1 MPEVATRIAAAEF
14 ERRAARAELLA
25 GQSPAAHDTLE
36 FAAVLCRAQAQ
47 LAGAVE
53 TAHRSRPFTGQIA
66 DDVIALVP
74 LHERMLFV
82 LADRSPEL
90 LAEDARKRREDEP
103 ELAQARLIAYWNGDT
118 NARDDYLSRCLLRP
132 YVEVLRAHD
141 LAPERLHRQGFC
153 PFCGGAPSIGALKWA
168 GESEAGL
175 RLLVCGLCGLEWNFN
190 RIRCPACQEDSPEK
204 LPVFR
209 SDTHRSVRIEAC
221 ETCRQYVKS
230 IDLTIDARP
239 IAEVDDLLSLSM
251 DLWAVDEG
259 YTRIEP
265 GLAGL

>member
-1 MPEVATRIAAAEF
+1 MPEVATRVAAAEF
-14 ERRAARAELLA
+14 ERRAARADLLA
-25 GQSPAAHDTLE
+25 SQSPAARDALE

-47 LAGAVE
+47 LAAAVE
-53 TAHRSRPFTGQIA
+53 AAHRTHPFTGQIA
-66 DDVIALVP
+66 DDAGTLVS
-74 LHERMLFV
+74 LHDRMIFV

-90 LAEDARKRREDEP
+90 LADDARNRREEEP
-103 ELAQARLIAYWNGDT
+103 ELAQARLVTYWNGDIS
-118 NARDDYLSRCLLRP
+118 AREDYLSRCLLRP

-141 LAPERLHRQGFC
+141 LAPGRLHRQGFC

-190 RIRCPACQEDSPEK
+190 RIRCPACQEDSPDK

-209 SDTHRSVRIEAC
+209 SNAHPTVRIEAC

-230 IDLTIDARP
+230 IDLTVDARP
-239 IAEVDDLLSLSM
+239 IAEVDELLSLSM
-251 DLWAVDEG
+251 DLWAADEG